1 MAHKLF
7 EYAAIFNPTDK
18 ELKDGVKPELVVKP
32 TTVLAK
38 NDKEVALL
46 AARAIPENFASK
58 LDQVEIAFRPF

>member
-7 EYAAIFNPTDK
+7 EYAAIFNPTAK
-18 ELKDGVKPELVVKP
+18 EVKEGIKPEVVVKP

-38 NDKEVALL
+38 NDKEVALV
-46 AARAIPENFASK
+46 AARAIPESFSAK